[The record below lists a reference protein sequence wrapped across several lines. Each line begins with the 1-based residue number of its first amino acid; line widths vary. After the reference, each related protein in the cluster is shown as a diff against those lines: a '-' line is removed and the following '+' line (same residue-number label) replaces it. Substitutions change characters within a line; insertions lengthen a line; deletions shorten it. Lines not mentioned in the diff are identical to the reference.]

1 MTLALMAVRQEVNNF
16 ESYVVVQELEFAMI
30 TTGILTLPQIPKEH
44 LSASGQKLKGTQ
56 SIGKLPQL
64 G

>member
-1 MTLALMAVRQEVNNF
+1 
-16 ESYVVVQELEFAMI
+16 MI
-30 TTGILTLPQIPKEH
+30 TTGILPLPRIKEEQ

-64 G
+64 GYPCNNVNNWSCLI

>member
-1 MTLALMAVRQEVNNF
+1 MDIFPLPRIQE
-16 ESYVVVQELEFAMI
+16 EQ
-30 TTGILTLPQIPKEH
+30 

-56 SIGKLPQL
+56 SQL